1 MNISDIK
8 ATLPILLKNNIVP
21 YLHGAQGVGKTQVVR
36 QLASDMGIGFVVLYL
51 SNLEVGDL
59 IGLLD
64 RNENGE
70 VYHMRP
76 TWFPTE
82 GKGIIFLDEF
92 NRAHPDVLQAM
103 LPFALDKTLHTH
115 KLPPGWQIICA
126 GNYNNNSF
134 NVTDISDAALVS
146 RFCHLDFKPSA
157 EEFIAYA
164 ESKKAFSVADFI
176 RHHKPMLEKDS
187 ASFDAGTVTPDRRSW
202 LDMIAKLENESSI
215 EAQRYEVYAGIVGT
229 AAASSFM
236 SHKKKA
242 EASLDINRILGDYA
256 SVREK
261 VLATV
266 SDKKDVRLDYLN
278 QPADELIAKIKLGSF
293 DLDTVKLANLKQFIL
308 DIPMEL
314 AAKLLKGLGQLNF
327 TGKTELLN
335 DVEFCKLIAE
345 KTGFNKKL
353 KEKLEDADG
362 SGT

>member
-1 MNISDIK
+1 
-8 ATLPILLKNNIVP
+8 
-21 YLHGAQGVGKTQVVR
+21 
-36 QLASDMGIGFVVLYL
+36 
-51 SNLEVGDL
+51 
-59 IGLLD
+59 
-64 RNENGE
+64 
-70 VYHMRP
+70 
-76 TWFPTE
+76 
-82 GKGIIFLDEF
+82 
-92 NRAHPDVLQAM
+92 
-103 LPFALDKTLHTH
+103 
-115 KLPPGWQIICA
+115 
-126 GNYNNNSF
+126 
-134 NVTDISDAALVS
+134 
-146 RFCHLDFKPSA
+146 
-157 EEFIAYA
+157 
-164 ESKKAFSVADFI
+164 
-176 RHHKPMLEKDS
+176 
-187 ASFDAGTVTPDRRSW
+187 
-202 LDMIAKLENESSI
+202 
-215 EAQRYEVYAGIVGT
+215 
-229 AAASSFM
+229 M